1 MNKEKASKI
10 LQAYFLIK
18 TEAGATKD
26 ALKKVN
32 GMKNVREAHMFT
44 GPYDIIAIVEAD
56 EMDELS
62 RLLLD
67 EIRITNGVKATTTCI
82 RID

>member
-1 MNKEKASKI
+1 MNEEEAQEM

-18 TEAGATKD
+18 TEAGRTRNV
-26 ALKKVN
+26 LEKVK
-32 GMKNVREAHMFT
+32 GMENVREAHIFT
-44 GPYDIIAIVEAD
+44 GPYDIIAIAEAD
-56 EMDELS
+56 EMNELT

-67 EIRITNGVKATTTCI
+67 EIRITEGVKATTTCV